1 MQTTFSSR
9 PVSGINNIM
18 LSTLNN
24 VFTIAIPSGVAT
36 AVRIG
41 GAKTDLITQYMISH
55 TSAPPI
61 FKVRCATAARF
72 ASRFV
77 PILESIAVIQVTI
90 GIAAPKV
97 ICPVILNACKIPTEA
112 ELD

>member
-1 MQTTFSSR
+1 
-9 PVSGINNIM
+9 M

-77 PILESIAVIQVTI
+77 PILESIAVIQVPIASPITI